1 MTRRNTRPMAAAM
14 LSEHRQLPII
24 VTVVGIA
31 LFASMDAF
39 MKSAAI
45 AVGAYS
51 ALLLRNTIGLMVA
64 GPLWLALGGRWPHWR
79 VLRIHLKRGIVV
91 AFMALTFFFALVRLP
106 LAEAIALSFIAPLI
120 ALYLASLIL
129 GETIRPQAILGSV
142 LGLSGVSVM
151 LATRASGHYGADALT
166 GAGAILCSAVLYAF
180 NLVLMRKQALVAS
193 PIEVGFFQNL
203 TTGLFLM
210 LAAPFFLRV
219 PAAEHFPP
227 ILLAASLA
235 VFSLLVLSWAYAR
248 AEAQSLL
255 VVEYTGFG
263 WGAFFGWLV
272 FGEAIRPAVLAGTTL
287 IILGCYIAVRAPRS
301 PKEMALE
308 ANL

>member
-1 MTRRNTRPMAAAM
+1 MPAARSIALPFAAAC
-14 LSEHRQLPII
+14 L
-24 VTVVGIA
+24 GIA
-31 LFASMDAF
+31 SYTAMDAV
-39 MKSAAI
+39 MKGLSLSI
-45 AVGAYS
+45 GAYNATLWRTIAGS
-51 ALLLRNTIGLMVA
+51 LIGGSLFFGRRLPLPARSTLKLHFLRG
-64 GPLWLALGGRWPHWR
+64 
-79 VLRIHLKRGIVV
+79 GIVAV
-91 AFMALTFFFALVRLP
+91 MAVLWFWGITLVP

-129 GETIRPQAILGSV
+129 GETIRPQAIVGSV

-151 LATRASGHYGADALT
+151 LATRASGHYGAEALT

-193 PIEVGFFQNL
+193 PVEVGFFQNL
-203 TTGLFLM
+203 TTGAFLM
-210 LAAPFFLRV
+210 LAAPFFARL
-219 PAAEHFPP
+219 PEIEHAPP
-227 ILLAASLA
+227 IVLSALLALL
-235 VFSLLVLSWAYAR
+235 SLLVLSWAYAR

-263 WGAFFGWLV
+263 WGALFGWLV
-272 FGEAIRPAVLAGTTL
+272 FGEAIRAAVVAGTAL

>member
-1 MTRRNTRPMAAAM
+1 MSASRSIALPFAAAC
-14 LSEHRQLPII
+14 L
-24 VTVVGIA
+24 GIA
-31 LFASMDAF
+31 SYTAMDAV
-39 MKSAAI
+39 MKGLSLSI
-45 AVGAYS
+45 GAYN
-51 ALLLRNTIGLMVA
+51 ATLWRTIA
-64 GPLWLALGGRWPHWR
+64 GSLLGGALFFGRRLPLPPAST
-79 VLRIHLKRGIVV
+79 LRLHFLRGGIVAV
-91 AFMALTFFFALVRLP
+91 MAILWFWGITMVP

-129 GETIRPQAILGSV
+129 GEKIRPQAIIGSV
-142 LGLSGVSVM
+142 LGLAGVSVM
-151 LATRASGHYGADALT
+151 LATRASGHYGANAMT
-166 GAGAILCSAVLYAF
+166 GATAILCSAVLYAF

-193 PIEVGFFQNL
+193 PVEVGFFQNL

-210 LAAPFFLRV
+210 LVAPLFAVV
-219 PAAEHFPP
+219 PAIEHAPP
-227 ILLAASLA
+227 IILSALLAL
-235 VFSLLVLSWAYAR
+235 FSLLVLSWAYAR

-287 IILGCYIAVRAPRS
+287 IIIGCYIAVRAPRS